1 MSAELPERQAF
12 IGVGT
17 MGSLMAGRLLDA
29 GVDLTVFDI
38 RREAADPLIQR
49 GARWA
54 ASAENAASGCE
65 VLWTSL
71 PGPAQVESVLL
82 GNEAAV
88 LSALPDGA
96 VLSALPDG
104 AVLSAL
110 PDGAVLVDTTTNDP
124 DVARRVADTC
134 AGRGIAMLDA
144 PVSGRPP
151 AMTMMVG
158 GDPSVYEKALP
169 SLETVA
175 AQIFYVGPSGAGCV
189 AKLATQYMGYT
200 NLIAAIEGM
209 LIARMGGVDPA
220 VLAKI
225 VPVSSG
231 ASRAFNAIPNS
242 VLNGS
247 FQAGGTLDIV
257 AKDVALACA
266 LAQRENAPASTG
278 EAANTLYRQAQE
290 AGWGSEG
297 YPIVARILEAMAHTE
312 LRSE

>member
-1 MSAELPERQAF
+1 MSAGLPKRQAF

-17 MGSLMAGRLLDA
+17 MGSLMAGCLLDA
-29 GVDLTVFDI
+29 GVDLRVFDI
-38 RREAADPLIQR
+38 RREAAGPLIER

-54 ASAENAASGCE
+54 DSAEAAVDGCAA
-65 VLWTSL
+65 VWTSL

-96 VLSALPDG
+96 VL
-104 AVLSAL
+104 
-110 PDGAVLVDTTTNDP
+110 VDTTTNDP

-134 AGRGIAMLDA
+134 THRDIAMLDA

-151 AMTMMVG
+151 TMTMMVG
-158 GDPSVYEKALP
+158 GDPSVYERALP
-169 SLETVA
+169 SLEAVA
-175 AQIFYVGPSGAGCV
+175 AQIFYVGPAGAGCV

-209 LIARMGGVDPA
+209 LIAKLGGVDPA
-220 VLAKI
+220 ILAEI
-225 VPVSSG
+225 VPVSAG
-231 ASRAFNAIPNS
+231 ASRAFNAIPNA

-247 FQAGGTLDIV
+247 YQAGGTLDIV

-266 LAQRENAPASTG
+266 LADRLAAPHATG
-278 EAANTLYRQAQE
+278 SEADALYRQSQE
-290 AGWGSEG
+290 AGWGDEG
-297 YPIVARILEAMAHTE
+297 YPVVAKILESFAGVK
-312 LRSE
+312 LSRD

>member
-1 MSAELPERQAF
+1 MSAGLPKRQAF

-29 GVDLTVFDI
+29 GVNLTVFDI

-54 ASAENAASGCE
+54 ASAEDAASGCD

-88 LSALPDGA
+88 LSAMPDGT
-96 VLSALPDG
+96 
-104 AVLSAL
+104 
-110 PDGAVLVDTTTNDP
+110 VLVDTTTNDP
-124 DVARRVADTC
+124 DIARRVADTC
-134 AGRGIAMLDA
+134 THRGIAMLDA

-158 GDPSVYEKALP
+158 GDHSVYETVLP
-169 SLETVA
+169 SLEAVA

-220 VLAKI
+220 VLAEI
-225 VPVSSG
+225 VPVSAG

-278 EAANTLYRQAQE
+278 EAANALYRQAQE

-297 YPIVARILEAMAHTE
+297 YPIVTRILEAMAQTE

>member
-1 MSAELPERQAF
+1 MSAGLPERQAF

-54 ASAENAASGCE
+54 ASAEDAASGCE

-82 GNEAAV
+82 GNEAAA
-88 LSALPDGA
+88 LSAM
-96 VLSALPDG
+96 
-104 AVLSAL
+104 

-124 DVARRVADTC
+124 DVARRVAVTG

-158 GDPSVYEKALP
+158 GDPSVYETVLP
-169 SLETVA
+169 SLEAVA

-209 LIARMGGVDPA
+209 LIAKLGGVDPA
-220 VLAKI
+220 ILAEI
-225 VPVSSG
+225 VPVSAG

-278 EAANTLYRQAQE
+278 EAANALYRQAQE

-297 YPIVARILEAMAHTE
+297 YPVVTRILEAMAQTE

>member
-1 MSAELPERQAF
+1 MTLPQKQAF

-17 MGSLMAGRLLDA
+17 MGSLMAGCLLDA

-54 ASAENAASGCE
+54 ASAEDAASGCD

-96 VLSALPDG
+96 VL
-104 AVLSAL
+104 
-110 PDGAVLVDTTTNDP
+110 VDTTTNDP

-134 AGRGIAMLDA
+134 THRGIAMLDA

-158 GDPSVYEKALP
+158 GDHAVYEKALP
-169 SLETVA
+169 SLEAVA
-175 AQIFYVGPSGAGCV
+175 AQIFYVGPAGAGCV

-220 VLAKI
+220 VLAEI
-225 VPVSSG
+225 VPVSAG
-231 ASRAFNAIPNS
+231 ASRAFNAIPNA
-242 VLNGS
+242 VLDGS

-257 AKDVALACA
+257 AKDVALACE
-266 LAQRENAPASTG
+266 LARRVEAPSSTG
-278 EAANTLYRQAQE
+278 QVADSLYRQAQRE
-290 AGWGSEG
+290 GWGDEG
-297 YPIVARILEAMAHTE
+297 YPVVAKVLESLTGIE
-312 LRSE
+312 LRTE